1 MCDLLVKVEATFG
14 QIFCIAKVTFE
25 GKNSSVPKY
34 VIFEGDFCFVS
45 LSTLLTDEIP
55 RITVLHSV
63 SVHSLLA

>member
-1 MCDLLVKVEATFG
+1 MCDLLVKVEAAFG

-45 LSTLLTDEIP
+45 FSTLLTDEIP
-55 RITVLHSV
+55 RITVLHHV
-63 SVHSLLA
+63 SVHTLLA